1 MKRWRGRENSLSRWL
16 LVFSPRAWFTSRFKP
31 LFVHKEGYARCF
43 VIRRRALKM
52 KYCYQ
57 ERHEPVRMIRGRK
70 SVRHNCFPRTYIYI
84 SSCVCKSVCASHF
97 PVFHF
102 SRYKKGRNQALIK
115 TRRYRWPSFEVS
127 LPPPLLQFHF
137 SQFAF
142 SYRRAEGNAPL
153 KSFLVT
159 GEGSGEEL

>member
-1 MKRWRGRENSLSRWL
+1 
-16 LVFSPRAWFTSRFKP
+16 
-31 LFVHKEGYARCF
+31 
-43 VIRRRALKM
+43 M

-159 GEGSGEEL
+159 GEGIERIVEPRWIINFLFFFSR